1 MANTLTVSV
10 AMATHRGE
18 RFVTEQLESIASQ
31 TRCPDELIV
40 CDDAS
45 DDRTC
50 ELVEAFAST
59 APFDVRLVR
68 NPERLGTTANFGKA
82 VSLCSGD
89 IIFFADQDDHW
100 RAPKVERMLE
110 VFARSPETGAVLCN
124 GDVVDEERRAL
135 GYDLWRAVGFDAREQ
150 SAVRAGEAVRVFMRH
165 VVAAGT
171 TLAFRGDFK
180 PLLLPF
186 PELRSAHDAWVA
198 FMIAAV
204 SRFEILDEPLIE
216 YRLHDTNQFGL
227 KLFDLLAQYRQARV
241 QLSDRAFAYAASFF
255 REARER
261 LREQAEDTALP
272 TPLLE
277 EIDAKIAHS
286 ELRDAMPRQLHR
298 RMGGIGREALSG
310 RYNRYG
316 YGWKSI
322 AQDIFLRG

>member
-1 MANTLTVSV
+1 MANNPTVSV

-18 RFVTEQLESIASQ
+18 RFVSEQLESIASQ

-50 ELVEAFAST
+50 ELVEAFAND
-59 APFDVRLVR
+59 APLEVRLVR
-68 NPERLGTTANFGKA
+68 NPDRLGTTANFGKA

-89 IIFFADQDDHW
+89 IIFFADQDDYW
-100 RAPKVERMLE
+100 RAPKVERMLD
-110 VFARSPETGAVLCN
+110 VFAGSPEIGAVLCN
-124 GDVVDEERRAL
+124 GDVVDDERGAL

-150 SAVRAGEAVRVFMRH
+150 AAVRAGDAASVFMRH
-165 VVAAGT
+165 VIAAGT

-186 PELRSAHDAWVA
+186 PGLRSVHDAWVA

-204 SRFEILDEPLIE
+204 SRFEILDEPLVE
-216 YRLHDTNQFGL
+216 YRLHDANQFGL

-241 QLSDRAFAYAASFF
+241 QVSDRAFSYAASFF

-261 LREQAEDTALP
+261 LQDQAEDTALP
-272 TPLLE
+272 APLLE

-286 ELRDAMPRQLHR
+286 ERRDAMPIQLHR
-298 RMGGIGREALSG
+298 RLMIALLCETLCPRIQLHCFQRRSRKG
-310 RYNRYG
+310 FRSR
-316 YGWKSI
+316 
-322 AQDIFLRG
+322 